1 MGAGCCGASQAKKAQ
16 VVPFEAMQSPTTVV
30 PSAKADNTTPAKDA
44 AASSASAAGT
54 KAATKTSGVDDAASV
69 PTGNGTA
76 GPSQVVKETKKKP
89 KTLIKAVKDNDVEA
103 VEELLQGGCNT
114 EVLGMWDNTALL
126 VACSYGHAKVALRL
140 IEHKANVHAKNE
152 HGGSALHYAAIE
164 GQLTVVEALIE
175 TARAEGK
182 SDDALKAFVDCGAA
196 KLYNRHLDMY
206 AVRTPVAAAAESGFA
221 AVVSKLYKEGA
232 SLEATGDDQKTPL
245 WLACRHSHAEV
256 ARILLKA
263 GANASAKSSDGMS
276 ILEAATIS
284 CKEELVRTLLDHGVG
299 DVNDTSGSPL
309 RNAVK
314 TESRGTVEAL
324 LTHGA
329 IVNPKGG
336 DGVTETP
343 LHAACQLGDEYIVG
357 LLMQH
362 RADPSLKDKAGLT
375 AFDLLRKRKFSD
387 AQIVALLTP
396 ADGVRESTG
405 ATGDTLEL
413 N

>member
-1 MGAGCCGASQAKKAQ
+1 M
-16 VVPFEAMQSPTTVV
+16 ESPMSVV
-30 PSAKADNTTPAKDA
+30 PSAKATAQNDGATSSDGAK
-44 AASSASAAGT
+44 AASETTGVNNAASAQTGAGT
-54 KAATKTSGVDDAASV
+54 AS
-69 PTGNGTA
+69 
-76 GPSQVVKETKKKP
+76 PSRVQPAPKKKP

-103 VEELLQGGCNT
+103 VEELLRGGCDT
-114 EVLGMWDNTALL
+114 EALGMWDNTALL
-126 VACSYGHAKVALRL
+126 VACSYGHAEVASRL
-140 IEHKANVHAKNE
+140 IEHKANVHARNE

-164 GQLTVVEALIE
+164 GQLRVVDALLD

-182 SDDALKAFVDCGAA
+182 NDKALKDFVDCGAA

-206 AVRTPVAAAAESGFA
+206 AVRTPIAAAAESGFA
-221 AVVSKLYKEGA
+221 AVVNKLLQEGA
-232 SLEATGDDQKTPL
+232 SLEATGDDQKTAL

-276 ILEAATIS
+276 TLEAATIS

-309 RNAVK
+309 CNAVK
-314 TESRGTVEAL
+314 QQSQGAVEVL
-324 LTHGA
+324 LTNGA
-329 IVNPKGG
+329 IVNPKSA
-336 DGVTETP
+336 DGPAETP
-343 LHAACQLGDEYIVG
+343 LHAACQLGDEYLVG
-357 LLMQH
+357 LLIKH
-362 RADPSLKDKAGLT
+362 RADPSIKDKAGLT
-375 AFDLLRKRKFSD
+375 AFDLLRKRHFSD

-396 ADGVRESTG
+396 TENRESTG

>member
-1 MGAGCCGASQAKKAQ
+1 M
-16 VVPFEAMQSPTTVV
+16 PSP
-30 PSAKADNTTPAKDA
+30 
-44 AASSASAAGT
+44 
-54 KAATKTSGVDDAASV
+54 
-69 PTGNGTA
+69 
-76 GPSQVVKETKKKP
+76 KKKP
-89 KTLIKAVKDNDVEA
+89 KTLIKAVKDNDVEV
-103 VEELLQGGCNT
+103 VEDLLRGGCDP

-126 VACSYGHAKVALRL
+126 VACSYGNAEVASRL
-140 IEHKANVHAKNE
+140 IEHKANVYARNE

-164 GQLTVVEALIE
+164 GQLTVVEALLE
-175 TARAEGK
+175 TARADGK
-182 SDDALKAFVDCGAA
+182 NEKALNDFVDCGAA

-221 AVVSKLYKEGA
+221 AVVSKLLKEGA

-276 ILEAATIS
+276 ILEAATIG
-284 CKEELVRTLLDHGVG
+284 CKEELVRNLLDHGVG

-329 IVNPKGG
+329 SVNTKCEN
-336 DGVTETP
+336 GVGETP
-343 LHAACQLGDEYIVG
+343 LHAACQLGDEYIVS
-357 LLMQH
+357 LLIKH
-362 RADPSLKDKAGLT
+362 RADPSIKDKAGLT
-375 AFDLLRKRKFSD
+375 AFDLLRKRKFD
-387 AQIVALLTP
+387 DTQIVALLTP
-396 ADGVRESTG
+396 AENRESTG